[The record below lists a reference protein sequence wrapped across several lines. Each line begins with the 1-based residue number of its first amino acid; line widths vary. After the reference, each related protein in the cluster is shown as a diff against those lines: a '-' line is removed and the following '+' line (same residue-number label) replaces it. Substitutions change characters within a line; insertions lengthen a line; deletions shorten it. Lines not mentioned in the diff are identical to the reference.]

1 MAYDSDNI
9 PLVTR
14 LEAGTNVAVGFSVN
28 SEGEGVYNI
37 SATTDSEVVKN
48 MVFEHAGTAVAA
60 LRSDLDSETTR
71 IQTLLTRAETAV
83 SRLDSDESNIQA
95 LKTQLVS
102 RLDSDSSS
110 LQALATTVKSR
121 LDSDSIVIQALK
133 ATQDSLKTSLI
144 ARLDS
149 DEASIQALRSEV
161 RSRLDSDSNLL
172 QSLATN
178 VVSRL
183 DSDSTF
189 IQTLATAV
197 KARLDSDE
205 SSISA
210 LKKELI
216 ARLDSDTA
224 AISFNTANAGHDSES
239 IVSMITEH
247 GGSDFG
253 SEIQLGTPTQDG
265 SLSNETGAIALETT
279 DTVTDAIDRLNEA
292 TRNVLRNTAVANI
305 DFTGDNLVG
314 GAGFTTT
321 LTVTAD
327 GNPNRYDIHWG
338 DGTVDSDSSDSTPSH
353 VYNSNVG
360 SPFTVRV
367 IARNS
372 SGEGAGS
379 FSTKT
384 RTNYVTVF
392 TATPA
397 VSFAIYAASSGGSP
411 ITQWDDGDTIYIQN
425 NTTNT
430 SNAIASYSYNFG
442 DSDQMHVVDSDR
454 LPGGSVLNGGTRLPY
469 TFDTVTE
476 TDRRFNIS
484 LTLNAHTTA
493 NPADIPRA
501 DSDNFFNIL
510 DTHTPSVSINDSDG
524 INEEGTSGHVIQATN
539 NSGAGVG
546 SFATFGSRYVYVW
559 GDGTSNT
566 TVNAGSGSAGDRG
579 ASAVS
584 HTYTLPDSDQA
595 NGHTVTYTGKLQI
608 TSNHDS
614 SPFESEDFV
623 ITVRPDLRVN
633 YAATAV
639 TVSDRG
645 GDDSRSLYNFTDL
658 TGANRALVRATNTS
672 QNATNLT
679 YIWGD
684 GDSDSLTENGSSPG
698 SLGATIDHDY
708 TGESNGNY
716 DSILFASG
724 TPGGV
729 AQTDKET
736 IRFTIKAV
744 PDAPDNLSTYTLTL
758 SDAAQGSSP
767 KLAASFTDN
776 TGSMPTLSAGTS
788 LNSTVARRYT
798 SGTIDTNV
806 INNSYNG
813 AAGELYAIINGD
825 SDGGKVFSTSSGET
839 GTFGALVISQQ
850 GDAHDTINSS
860 TYPSNFY
867 QTFDAKIT
875 KALTG
880 YTLGLNAQKL
890 RHSQTGETSVVH
902 VLRDDT
908 VTAAPTISNA
918 GTVSVNNAGTYRY
931 ISGVPYFNTGSPTI
945 NVAGIQVTNFVGQ
958 AYSDT
963 SSPVEIDSGTNQE
976 GTSSAGTV
984 NTNYTYGNV
993 DGASTFLSGGV
1004 PVANTGVGSAYTLGT
1019 LSVAITSSSVRT
1031 VDRIQIRATNVNGT
1045 GSYVE
1050 NTKNINVHTAAQ
1062 SGINETAISVS
1073 NGLGSGFTDNGVR
1086 SGAFKSAT
1094 TDTPALRGGSYNYYN
1109 TDIFAEDSDSGVQG
1123 TKEATIRLGVLKH
1136 DTTDYSAYVPVGP
1149 NRSGD
1154 TGTQYFTMAFR
1165 RTAMANFTVNIVS
1178 TTGIEGMFIAAPGTA
1193 IDSASSLNGWLDC
1206 GAQYAGAGVPG
1217 ANSGSGGNGSNGC
1230 ASTGGDVIGS
1240 GALSGAFTFTL
1251 GTENATNA
1259 TNNVILLRIALAS
1272 GDTVTS
1278 LSIS

>member
-1 MAYDSDNI
+1 MAYDSDDI

-14 LEAGTNVAVGFSVN
+14 LEAGTNVSVGFVVN
-28 SEGEGVYNI
+28 SEGEGVYTI
-37 SATTDSEVVKN
+37 SSSTDSEVVKN

-71 IQTLLTRAETAV
+71 IQNLLIRAETAV
-83 SRLDSDESNIQA
+83 SRLDSDESRIQA
-95 LKTQLVS
+95 IKT
-102 RLDSDSSS
+102 
-110 LQALATTVKSR
+110 
-121 LDSDSIVIQALK
+121 
-133 ATQDSLKTSLI
+133 
-144 ARLDS
+144 
-149 DEASIQALRSEV
+149 
-161 RSRLDSDSNLL
+161 
-172 QSLATN
+172 
-178 VVSRL
+178 
-183 DSDSTF
+183 
-189 IQTLATAV
+189 
-197 KARLDSDE
+197 
-205 SSISA
+205 
-210 LKKELI
+210 ELT

-224 AISFNTANAGHDSES
+224 AISNLAANAGHDSDA
-239 IVSMITEH
+239 IVNMIQEH
-247 GGSDFG
+247 AGQSTVGNQ
-253 SEIQLGTPTQDG
+253 ITLGAPLQDG
-265 SLSNETGAIALETT
+265 SLSSETGAIALETT
-279 DTVTDAIDRLNEA
+279 ETVTDAIDKLNEA
-292 TRNVLRNTAVANI
+292 TRNVIRNTAVSNL
-305 DFTGDNLVG
+305 DFTGDNLIG

-321 LTVTAD
+321 LTTTAD

-338 DGTVDSDSSDSTPSH
+338 DGTIDSDSSDSTPSH
-353 VYNSNVG
+353 TYNSNVG

-379 FSTKT
+379 FSVKE
-384 RTNYVTVF
+384 RSNYVTVF

-411 ITQWDDGDTIYIQN
+411 ITQWDDGDTIYLQN

-430 SNAIASYSYNFG
+430 SNAIASYSFNFG
-442 DSDQMHVVDSDR
+442 DSDLMHVIDSDR
-454 LPGGSVLNGGTRLPY
+454 LPGGSINNGGSRLPY
-469 TFDTVTE
+469 TFDTVVE
-476 TDRRFNIS
+476 EDRRFNIS
-484 LTLNAHTTA
+484 LTLNSHTTA
-493 NPADIPRA
+493 NPTDIPAA

-524 INEEGTSGHVIQATN
+524 INEESTSGHVIQATN

-566 TVNAGSGSAGDRG
+566 TVNAGTGSSGDRG

-584 HTYTLPDSDQA
+584 HTYALPDSDQA
-595 NGHTVTYTGKLQI
+595 NGHTVTFTGKLQI

-614 SPFESEDFV
+614 SPFESDPFE

-639 TVSDRG
+639 TVSDRS
-645 GDDSRSLYNFTDL
+645 GDNSRDIYDFVDL
-658 TGANRALVRATNTS
+658 NGANRALVRATNTS

-679 YIWGD
+679 YSWAD
-684 GDSDSLTENGSSPG
+684 GDSDSLTEDGSSPG

-708 TGESNGNY
+708 TGESTGSY
-716 DSILFASG
+716 ASQLFASG
-724 TPGGV
+724 SPGSV
-729 AQTDKET
+729 AQSDKESVT
-736 IRFTIKAV
+736 FTINAV
-744 PDAPDNLSTYTLTL
+744 PAAPSNLSTFTLTL
-758 SDAAQGSSP
+758 SDSAQGSSP
-767 KLAASFTDN
+767 KLAANFTDN
-776 TGSMPTLSAGTS
+776 TGSMSTLAAGTAM
-788 LNSTVARRYT
+788 NSSTARRYT
-798 SGTIDTNV
+798 SGTIDTNT

-825 SDGGKVFSTSSGET
+825 SDGGKIFTTTSGQT

-850 GDAHDTINSS
+850 ADAHDTISSS

-880 YTLGLNAQKL
+880 YTLGLNAQRL
-890 RHSQTGETSVVH
+890 RHSQTGETSIVH

-908 VTAAPTISNA
+908 VTAAPTVSSA
-918 GTVSVNNAGTYRY
+918 GTVSVNNSGSYRY
-931 ISGVPYFNTGSPTI
+931 ISGVPYFNSGSPTI
-945 NVAGIQVTNFVGQ
+945 NVAGIQISNFVGQ
-958 AYSDT
+958 AYNDT
-963 SSPVEIDSGTNQE
+963 TSPVEIDTGTNQE
-976 GTSSAGTV
+976 GTSSSGTV
-984 NTNYTYGNV
+984 NTNYTYANV
-993 DGASTFLSGGV
+993 DGSSTMLSGGI
-1004 PVANTGVGSAYTLGT
+1004 PIANTGVSSAYTLGT
-1019 LSVAITSSSVRT
+1019 LSVPITSSSVRT
-1031 VDRIQIRATNVNGT
+1031 VDRVKIRASNANGT

-1050 NTKNINVHTAAQ
+1050 NTTNINVHTASQ
-1062 SGINETAISVS
+1062 SGINETAISVT
-1073 NGLGSGFTDNGVR
+1073 GVGAGFSDNGVR

-1109 TDIFAEDSDSGVQG
+1109 TDIFVEDSDSGVQG

-1136 DTTDYSAYVPVGP
+1136 DTTNYSTYVPPGP
-1149 NRSGD
+1149 NRSSD

-1178 TTGIEGMFIAAPGTA
+1178 SSGIEGMFIAAPGTT

-1217 ANSGSGGNGSNGC
+1217 ANTGSGGNGSNGC
-1230 ASTGGDVIGS
+1230 ASTGGDIVGT
-1240 GALSGAFTFTL
+1240 GALNGSFTFTL

-1259 TNNVILLRIALAS
+1259 TNNNILLRIGLAS
-1272 GDTVTS
+1272 GDSVTS